1 MSIADLEEPEGDQ
14 DDKKH
19 KHLGKPVSFSIYFRK
34 RENMIKLL
42 IVEFMKDLPG
52 LREDSSTPGWRTC
65 P

>member
-19 KHLGKPVSFSIYFRK
+19 EHLGKPFSFSIYFRK
-34 RENMIKLL
+34 KENVIKLL

-52 LREDSSTPGWRTC
+52 LHEDSSTPGWRTC